1 MILTC
6 PQCATRY
13 QVDGTKFPT
22 AGRNVR
28 CAKCGNVWHQL
39 GPVPEPDPEA
49 EIMVEEPPAVRRP
62 APPEPSEDQ
71 PRVAAFVAPQE
82 METAADSEE
91 LVERRPRR
99 SWLGRIAIAFGWLIL
114 IGLVLVI
121 GWAAVNFRE
130 NVAMLV
136 PQTTSLYAAAGLP
149 VAPRGMDFIGVG
161 YHQQTE
167 DGQGVLVV
175 TGQIVNRSSHE
186 LSVPPVRVTLLDADR
201 HELYSWNF
209 VAPVSTLKPGATTK
223 FHTRLSSPPHETHN
237 LEVRFARAGE

>member
-13 QVDGTKFPT
+13 QVDGAKFPT

-39 GPVPEPDPEA
+39 GPVPEPDPDA
-49 EIMVEEPPAVRRP
+49 EIAVEEPHAAPRP
-62 APPEPSEDQ
+62 LPPEPQVSE
-71 PRVAAFVAPQE
+71 PRAAAFVPSSEA
-82 METAADSEE
+82 AVADSQQP
-91 LVERRPRR
+91 VPRAPRR

-114 IGLVLVI
+114 IGLVLAI
-121 GWAAVNFRE
+121 GWAAINFRQ

-149 VAPRGMDFIGVG
+149 VAPRGMDFVGVG

-175 TGQIVNRSSHE
+175 SGQIVNRSSHE

-209 VAPVSTLKPGATTK
+209 VASVSTLKPGETTR